1 MTDEDS
7 HLYIIKKL
15 EEHGDIL
22 KQMQRDLMATAVL
35 VDRVE
40 VLTTR
45 VDALWNKHDAYFMP
59 EGLIS
64 KIVAQ
69 QEDTKNIKR
78 QVSAL
83 WVLTVPISIALIS
96 LSCIL
101 LKIAFSPS
109 GI

>member
-1 MTDEDS
+1 
-7 HLYIIKKL
+7 
-15 EEHGDIL
+15 
-22 KQMQRDLMATAVL
+22 
-35 VDRVE
+35 
-40 VLTTR
+40 
-45 VDALWNKHDAYFMP
+45 
-59 EGLIS
+59 LIS

-101 LKIAFSPS
+101 LKIAFSPG